1 MVLRPPAGSNN
12 APMVPAYRPRGKS
25 DQTHLRHLA
34 DTAKTTD
41 LPWQRPL
48 PTWMASRNPRVTR
61 RTRMPPPIPG
71 DSGTFQVAVQLTV
84 NGTQHTLDL
93 DPRSSLLDVLREHL
107 DLTGTKKGCDH
118 GQCGACTV
126 LIDGRRVNACLT
138 LAVMKDGA
146 HVTTIEGLAKDGTL
160 HRPAAGVR
168 RVPDAFQCGDLYPR
182 SDLFGRGTD
191 RRREGKDR
199 RRNPRTHERQHLP
212 LRCVSQHRRGD
223 PAGDEAV
230 MIGFQVRDAPATSRR
245 RYARSPVIRRRSSSR
260 AAPIWST

>member
-1 MVLRPPAGSNN
+1 
-12 APMVPAYRPRGKS
+12 
-25 DQTHLRHLA
+25 
-34 DTAKTTD
+34 
-41 LPWQRPL
+41 
-48 PTWMASRNPRVTR
+48 
-61 RTRMPPPIPG
+61 MPPPIPG

-160 HRPAAGVR
+160 DPLQQAFIEH
-168 RVPDAFQCGDLYPR
+168 DAFQCGYCTPGQICSAAGLIA
-182 SDLFGRGTD
+182 
-191 RRREGKDR
+191 EGKAKTAEEIR
-199 RRNPRTHERQHLP
+199 ELMSGTICRCGAYPNIVAAIQQAMRQ
-212 LRCVSQHRRGD
+212 S
-223 PAGDEAV
+223 
-230 MIGFQVRDAPATSRR
+230 
-245 RYARSPVIRRRSSSR
+245 
-260 AAPIWST
+260 